1 MPLIPKETWKKSGVR
16 TAIFNKKNHDIF
28 NTKDPREEQIWNYK
42 VWFDNCRWI
51 IEDLALKIMIHCR
64 LSSEETEKF
73 RSELGFKQHDI
84 IMTKEQLVLKL
95 IKDAFE
101 AENVQTEYRVLGHK
115 IDLYFYDYKLA
126 IEVD

>member
-1 MPLIPKETWKKSGVR
+1 M
-16 TAIFNKKNHDIF
+16 
-28 NTKDPREEQIWNYK
+28 
-42 VWFDNCRWI
+42 
-51 IEDLALKIMIHCR
+51 MHCR

-115 IDLYFYDYKLA
+115 IDLYFYDYELA